1 MRDEVLMELVDRAMN
16 DPEFKKKARAD
27 LQGALGEYGYELTPE
42 EYEAVKGFQEQ
53 TAGMGEEEVDRALA
67 GNASGGTRQFA

>member
-27 LQGALGEYGYELTPE
+27 LQGALGEYGYELTTE
-42 EYEAVKGFQEQ
+42 EYEAVNGFQAQ
-53 TAGMGEEEVDRALA
+53 TAAMAEQDVERAFA
-67 GNASGGTRQFA
+67 GNGSAGTRQFA